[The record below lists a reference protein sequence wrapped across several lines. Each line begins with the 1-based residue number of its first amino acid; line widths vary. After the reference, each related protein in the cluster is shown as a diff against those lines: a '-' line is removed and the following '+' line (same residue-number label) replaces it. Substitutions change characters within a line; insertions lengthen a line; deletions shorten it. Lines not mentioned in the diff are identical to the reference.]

1 MEKIVKYEMNEQE
14 HEELEN
20 TLALMDEAIRKE
32 IQRLHFLIDN
42 GKRTD
47 SDIICLNTYEY
58 LRGMMYDVR
67 RKL

>member
-32 IQRLHFLIDN
+32 IQRLHFLID
-42 GKRTD
+42 KW
-47 SDIICLNTYEY
+47 
-58 LRGMMYDVR
+58 
-67 RKL
+67 

>member
-1 MEKIVKYEMNEQE
+1 
-14 HEELEN
+14 
-20 TLALMDEAIRKE
+20 MDEVIRKE

-67 RKL
+67 RNL

>member
-32 IQRLHFLIDN
+32 IQRLHLIAN
-42 GKRTD
+42 VKRTD